1 MIKMVNQVKI
11 HACFVDVQSLLG
23 ESLQQSETHLMP
35 SIEVSQMVNL
45 KILFDMHI
53 SPERHT

>member
-1 MIKMVNQVKI
+1 MIRMVNQVKI
-11 HACFVDVQSLLG
+11 CAYFVDVQLPLG

-53 SPERHT
+53 LSERHT

>member
-1 MIKMVNQVKI
+1 MIRMVNQVKI
-11 HACFVDVQSLLG
+11 HAHVDVQLLLG
-23 ESLQQSETHLMP
+23 ESLQQSEAHLIP